1 MDLLKSELFYK
12 LRNMIDPEYKKKD
25 FSFYIHKIKKIAP
38 LSFELLGEDFF
49 VKNFPQYFAEVV
61 LNEQNLTENI
71 FYLPLF
77 LRKYQAKLDIKDYSV
92 ELIDYE
98 FTKFQIEIDPTPL
111 HASLYSQTTTNV
123 YMNPLAQ
130 AIRHEYDIHEYVL
143 NFYKKP
149 SKHLLPK
156 KNKTLL
162 LVSKNPETSQ
172 VIFSKGNIHHAA
184 IIDEL
189 HDGIIAKKDLLQTL
203 QTKYAT
209 TAQSVWVIAL
219 KELKANFF
227 ILES

>member
-1 MDLLKSELFYK
+1 MM
-12 LRNMIDPEYKKKD
+12 NPEHKKKD
-25 FSFYIHKIKKIAP
+25 FSFYVHKIKKIAP
-38 LSFELLGEDFF
+38 LSFGLLGEEFF
-49 VKNFPQYFAEVV
+49 IRTFPQYFSEVV
-61 LNEQNLTENI
+61 INEQDLTENI
-71 FYLPLF
+71 FYFPLF
-77 LRKYQAKLDIKDYSV
+77 MKKYQVKFDIKDYAM

-111 HASLYSQTTTNV
+111 HLSLYSQTTTNV

-143 NFYKKP
+143 NLHKKP
-149 SKHLLPK
+149 SKPLLPK
-156 KNKTLL
+156 KNPTLL
-162 LVSKNPETSQ
+162 LASKNPETNQ
-172 VIFSKGNIHHAA
+172 VIFFKGNIHHAA

-189 HDGIIAKKDLLQTL
+189 HDGKISKKDLLQTL

>member
-1 MDLLKSELFYK
+1 MM
-12 LRNMIDPEYKKKD
+12 NPEHKKKD
-25 FSFYIHKIKKIAP
+25 FSFYVHKIKKIAP
-38 LSFELLGEDFF
+38 LSFALLGEEFF
-49 VKNFPQYFAEVV
+49 ASVLPQYFAEVV
-61 LNEQNLTENI
+61 INEENLTENI
-71 FYLPLF
+71 FYFPLF
-77 LRKYQAKLDIKDYSV
+77 VRKYQTKFDIQDYVV

-111 HASLYSQTTTNV
+111 HLALYNQTTSNV

-143 NFYKKP
+143 NFQKKL
-149 SKHLLPK
+149 SKPLLPK
-156 KNKTLL
+156 KNPTLL
-162 LVSKNPETSQ
+162 LASKNPETNQ
-172 VIFSKGNIHHAA
+172 VIFFKGNIHHAA

-189 HDGIIAKKDLLQTL
+189 HDGKISKKNLLQTL

-219 KELKANFF
+219 NELKANFF